1 MAKLKELGVERNLP
15 AGSMRNP
22 LIANGSR
29 CAARVGGGREGLRL
43 GSDANDSHPPPPK
56 SRGQIFRGPHLV
68 PALKNGGGPGEGS
81 KKNSKPRRASPPRDS
96 CVLRVL
102 RVLLSSRYP
111 RGAEAISASAG
122 VHRSTGY
129 RLLLII
135 ELDSGIP
142 LVRQVMRDPYGGR
155 LKVFWGVDWER
166 LRGMG

>member
-1 MAKLKELGVERNLP
+1 MAKLKELGMARNLP
-15 AGSMRNP
+15 EESMRNS
-22 LIANGSR
+22 LIADGSL
-29 CAARVGGGREGLRL
+29 CAARVGVGREGVRL
-43 GSDANDSHPPPPK
+43 GSDESDSHPPPPK
-56 SRGQIFRGPHLV
+56 SRGQVFRGPHLV
-68 PALKNGGGPGEGS
+68 QALKNGGGPGEGS
-81 KKNSKPRRASPPRDS
+81 KKNSKTRRASSPRDS

-111 RGAEAISASAG
+111 RGAEAIAASAG

-135 ELDSGIP
+135 EMESGIP
-142 LVRQVMRDPYGGR
+142 LARQMMRDPYGGR